1 MTYLNK
7 KLQLRQLDEQLKSA
21 YKFAIDKTPSGWIK
35 AIRTGISM
43 RSTQLAKRLN
53 VSQQAISK
61 LEKSEMEETI
71 SIGKLREVG
80 NSLGL
85 KLVYYFI
92 PEVTLEKMVEDRA
105 LKLAKEIV
113 LRTSM
118 QMEIENQK
126 IHDKKLN
133 HSIQERLN
141 EIMRTLP
148 SSLWD

>member
-1 MTYLNK
+1 
-7 KLQLRQLDEQLKSA
+7 
-21 YKFAIDKTPSGWIK
+21 
-35 AIRTGISM
+35 M